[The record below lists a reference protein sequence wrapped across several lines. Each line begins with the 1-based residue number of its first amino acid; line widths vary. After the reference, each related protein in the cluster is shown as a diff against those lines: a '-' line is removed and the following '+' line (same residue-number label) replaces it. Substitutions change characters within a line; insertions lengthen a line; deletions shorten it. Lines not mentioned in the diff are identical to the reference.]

1 MILRGLRRSLI
12 PVLCLMGLAS
22 IAGLGQSTSG
32 SITGTVKDGTGA
44 PIADANV
51 SITNATNNLLR
62 QTRSSNSGVFTVT
75 QLPPGKYNI
84 SVEKIG
90 FKKLEKT

>member
-1 MILRGLRRSLI
+1 MISRGLRRSLI

-51 SITNATNNLLR
+51 NITNATNNLLR
-62 QTRSSNSGVFTVT
+62 QTRSNSSGVFTVD
-75 QLPPGKYNI
+75 PAASG
-84 SVEKIG
+84 
-90 FKKLEKT
+90 